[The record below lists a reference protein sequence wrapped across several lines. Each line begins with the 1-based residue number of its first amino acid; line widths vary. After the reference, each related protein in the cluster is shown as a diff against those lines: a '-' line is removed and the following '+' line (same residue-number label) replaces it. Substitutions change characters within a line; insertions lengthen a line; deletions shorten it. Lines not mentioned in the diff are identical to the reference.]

1 MDGVLICV
9 VRMHGF
15 EFIHG
20 WMNVFGNIWGNNQR
34 WAGIWSVHNHHQ
46 LRVFETS
53 ESKELSVMGIWK
65 FQNKR
70 LSSIPWNPERTVG
83 FHGKKLNIFGAIIWV
98 FGKMKTWDYYY
109 IRGIGYLISQC
120 SPLYIRNGYLIFWEP
135 WLSILNFKT
144 DTRLGFG
151 AVSNK
156 HPTLETTQ

>member
-1 MDGVLICV
+1 
-9 VRMHGF
+9 
-15 EFIHG
+15 
-20 WMNVFGNIWGNNQR
+20 MNVFGNIWGNNQR
-34 WAGIWSVHNHHQ
+34 WAGIWSVRNHHEF
-46 LRVFETS
+46 RVFETS

-83 FHGKKLNIFGAIIWV
+83 VSWKGIDKKNWAIIGV
-98 FGKMKTWDYYY
+98 FWKMKTWDYYFN
-109 IRGIGYLISQC
+109 IGIGYLIFQC

-135 WLSILNFKT
+135 WLSIPNLRT

-156 HPTLETTQ
+156 HPTLETTQETTSSFD